1 MSELQAYLDVFDRFQ
16 KLQEI
21 MKADDKTFKK
31 DPKKTA
37 RVAAVLVTSSI
48 YSKYSIDK
56 QYAVFKAMKQTMSEK
71 IDDYKALGE
80 SVDDIAAALILGSEI
95 NKANR

>member
-21 MKADDKTFKK
+21 MKADDKVFKK

-56 QYAVFKAMKQTMSEK
+56 QYAVFKAMKQTMLEK
-71 IDDYKALGE
+71 MDDYKALGE

-95 NKANR
+95 NKTNR